1 MPLSPL
7 ILNTVLEVLVDA
19 IRQKK
24 EKKHIRWGQKKTKPS
39 LFADDMTF
47 YTGNPRESTR
57 KGMKLI
63 SIYNK
68 IAGYKVNL

>member
-1 MPLSPL
+1 MG
-7 ILNTVLEVLVDA
+7 TE
-19 IRQKK
+19 
-24 EKKHIRWGQKKTKPS
+24 KTKPS

-47 YTGNPRESTR
+47 YTENPRESTK